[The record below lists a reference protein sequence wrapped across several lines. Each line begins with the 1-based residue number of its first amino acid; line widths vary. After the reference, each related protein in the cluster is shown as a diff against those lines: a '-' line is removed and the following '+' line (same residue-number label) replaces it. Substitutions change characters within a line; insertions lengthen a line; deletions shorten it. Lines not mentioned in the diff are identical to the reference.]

1 LWTWYWRQR
10 YRPEVASP
18 LRIEATLA
26 LYLGGMAGM
35 VLAAGYA
42 ALILHLL
49 GRWSGVRVDGLGF
62 RRVAFLFLLK
72 LAAGLLLWVIYTRI
86 YPDRSTAD
94 LFKYFDDGMVMYGA
108 LPGSPGDYLRML
120 FAVGNDAPHFDAHYY
135 TVMNNWYRAF
145 ETGFYNDAHT
155 MIRYNALLGLLS
167 FGHLPVHLVLSAGV
181 ATWGSVLLYTAMLR
195 LAPHGVW
202 HLLVAVFLVPTLVLW
217 PSGPLKENLLL
228 AGMGAFLWGLVP
240 GRTPAAAQRAAAL
253 FLGVTLMLLVK
264 SYVLLSLLPGAIGWA
279 LSQGRNQ
286 NAWSWHLMTH
296 GVLLITLLVMGQSPT
311 TNAPELLA
319 RQQQDFVNMARSVQ
333 AGSLVELP
341 RLDGTW
347 RSLLV
352 NAPHA
357 VYMTYLSPVTMLGHG
372 LLGTLASLEG
382 ILVLVLAIM
391 VLFRTAASRVD
402 VALLLWCLSF
412 LLLLGLLIG
421 WTTPV
426 VGALVRYRLPL
437 LPFVVL
443 AALSV
448 RAPHRT
454 TDPSLT

>member
-1 LWTWYWRQR
+1 
-10 YRPEVASP
+10 
-18 LRIEATLA
+18 
-26 LYLGGMAGM
+26 MAGM

-42 ALILHLL
+42 ALILYLL
-49 GRWSGVRVDGLGF
+49 RRWSGVLVDGPGF
-62 RRVAFLFLLK
+62 QRLAMLFLLK
-72 LAAGLLLWVIYTRI
+72 LAAATLLWVIYTRI

-108 LPGSPGDYLRML
+108 LPSSPGDYLRMVC
-120 FAVGNDAPHFDAHYY
+120 AVGNDAPYFDAHYY

-155 MIRYNALLGLLS
+155 MIRYNAVLGLLS
-167 FGHLPVHLVLSAGV
+167 FGHFPVHLVLSAGV
-181 ATWGSVLLYTAMLR
+181 AIWGSVLLYMAMLR
-195 LAPHGVW
+195 LAPHGGAF
-202 HLLVAVFLVPTLVLW
+202 LLIAVFLVPTLVLW
-217 PSGPLKENLLL
+217 PSGPLKENLLV

-240 GRTPAAAQRAAAL
+240 GGKPAAAQRAAAL
-253 FLGVTLMLLVK
+253 FVGVTLMLLVK
-264 SYVLLSLLPGAIGWA
+264 SYVLLCLLPGAMGWA
-279 LSQGRNQ
+279 LSHGRQQ
-286 NAWSWHLMTH
+286 NAWSWHAMTH
-296 GVLLITLLVMGQSPT
+296 GVLLIALLVLGQSPNL
-311 TNAPELLA
+311 NAPELLA

-347 RSLLV
+347 HALLL

-357 VYMTYLSPVTMLGHG
+357 LYMSFLSPVAMFGHG
-372 LLGTLASLEG
+372 PLGTLASVEG
-382 ILVLVLAIM
+382 IAVWVLAIF
-391 VLFRTAASRVD
+391 VVIHLPKGRVD

-437 LPFVVL
+437 LPFLVL
-443 AALSV
+443 AALAV
-448 RAPHRT
+448 RAPDRPMDRANT
-454 TDPSLT
+454 